1 MKILVIQLARLGD
14 IYMSW
19 PTIRALKTANPG
31 AEIHMLVRS
40 RFSEATNGLES
51 VSQIKIFPTPQ
62 ILDPVVNQNDLSG
75 SLGVIDTMLNDLNNE
90 KYDLIVNLTFSEVSS
105 YVASFLQTD
114 SNQVLGYTRHSD
126 GFLSLKDDISRYFW
140 AQVGPGGANQ
150 IHLMDLMA
158 GLVGVELA
166 EKDFRAPDLKIERLV
181 QGDYFVIHLSASEE
195 HKQLSV
201 AFWKEVIQALHKA
214 RPEVRFVLVGT
225 ESEKFKAEMVMESN
239 AKIGVNLVGQTKMS
253 DLFGLLY
260 FSDGLLGTDSAP
272 MHMLPFVNQRGLC
285 FSVGDVNHFETGPAT
300 QTSVILRLQSES
312 TVNYLQVKSVV
323 ESWVTHRT
331 PNPVPG
337 VYFCGDQFPRVYTHL
352 PDPFSWKLLKALYMA
367 EPFPLATDLN
377 FYQGAL
383 KMYEVSHVSL
393 QNLSKRKS
401 LKKDFLVSVLDRVD
415 DILAAITKE
424 VPALYPYFRWYQA
437 EKTRVQ
443 PGTFEEM
450 CLDHILI
457 AQVFQTLLKK
467 YLLEEDIKKAEL
479 HGSL

>member
-19 PTIRALKTANPG
+19 PTVRALKRSHPEAQ
-31 AEIHMLVRS
+31 IHMLVRS
-40 RFSEATNGLES
+40 RFSGATIGLES
-51 VSQIKIFPTPQ
+51 VDQVKIFPTPQ
-62 ILDPVVNQNDLSG
+62 ILDPVVNRNDLSG
-75 SLGVIDTMLNDLNNE
+75 SLSVIDTMLNDLNGE

-105 YVASFLQTD
+105 FVASFLETS
-114 SNQVLGYTRHSD
+114 SNQVVGYTRHSD
-126 GFLSLKDDISRYFW
+126 GFLHLKDDISRYFW

-158 GLVGVELA
+158 GVAGVELA
-166 EKDFRAPDLKIERLV
+166 EKDFCAPALKIERLV
-181 QGDYFVIHLSASEE
+181 QGDYFVIHLGASEQ

-201 AFWKEVIQALHKA
+201 AFWKEVIQSLHKS

-225 ESEKFKAEMVMESN
+225 ESEKFKAEMVMESI
-239 AKIGVNLVGQTKMS
+239 AKMGVNLVGQTQMS

-260 FSDGLLGTDSAP
+260 YSDGLLGADSAP
-272 MHMLPFVNQRGLC
+272 MHMLPYVNQRGLC
-285 FSVGDVNHFETGPAT
+285 FSVGEVNHFESGPAT
-300 QTSVILRLQSES
+300 QTSVILRLESES
-312 TVNYLQVKSVV
+312 AVNYTQVKSVV

-331 PNPVPG
+331 PVPG
-337 VYFCGDQFPRVYTHL
+337 PGVFFCGDQFPRVYSHL

-377 FYQGAL
+377 FYQGVL
-383 KMYEVSHVSL
+383 KMYEISHVSL
-393 QNLSKRKS
+393 QNLNKRKS

-415 DILAAITKE
+415 EILAAITKE